1 MCWPLRFDFIERD
14 QSPEVTNNIRHALI
28 IVSKI
33 ELNFTTAI
41 FSNVDSFK
49 LCYLYVNFR
58 YNFLNPS
65 ALGI

>member
-1 MCWPLRFDFIERD
+1 MCRPLRFDFIERD
-14 QSPEVTNNIRHALI
+14 QSPEVTNNIRHVI
-28 IVSKI
+28 IVVSKI

-41 FSNVDSFK
+41 LSDADSFK

-58 YNFLNPS
+58 YNFPNPS